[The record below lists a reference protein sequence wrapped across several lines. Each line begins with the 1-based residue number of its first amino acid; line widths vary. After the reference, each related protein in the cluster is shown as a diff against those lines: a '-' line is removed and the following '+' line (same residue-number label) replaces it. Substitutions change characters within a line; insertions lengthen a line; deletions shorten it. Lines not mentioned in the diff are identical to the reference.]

1 MYWYNLLKYLYTY
14 FKSSEINEINDISN
28 KINNKRRKY
37 FG

>member
-14 FKSSEINEINDISN
+14 FKSNEINDISD

>member
-1 MYWYNLLKYLYTY
+1 MYWYNLLKYLYAY
-14 FKSSEINEINDISN
+14 FNSSEINDISN